1 MEIRRTTGTIQ
12 GTSKPKD
19 MTVAEIIKQ
28 EVIDIGVLYSEV
40 LTDIE
45 KLETEQEKIEYACE
59 FQRTIERFIFNR
71 DLRRSQQSFYQ
82 KQFDELNEKKRE
94 WSDM

>member
-1 MEIRRTTGTIQ
+1 
-12 GTSKPKD
+12 

-45 KLETEQEKIEYACE
+45 KLKTEQEKIEYACE
-59 FQRTIERFIFNR
+59 FQKTIERFIFNR

-82 KQFDELNEKKRE
+82 KQLDELKDKKRE
-94 WSDM
+94 WSDMVDNNKKGS

>member
-1 MEIRRTTGTIQ
+1 
-12 GTSKPKD
+12 

-59 FQRTIERFIFNR
+59 FQKTIERFIFNR
-71 DLRRSQQSFYQ
+71 DLRRSQQDFYQ
-82 KQFDELNEKKRE
+82 KQLDELSKKKRE
-94 WSDM
+94 WSDMVDNNKKGS

>member
-1 MEIRRTTGTIQ
+1 
-12 GTSKPKD
+12 

-40 LTDIE
+40 LTAIE
-45 KLETEQEKIEYACE
+45 KLETEQEKIEHACE

-71 DLRRSQQSFYQ
+71 DLRRSQQNFYQ
-82 KQFDELNEKKRE
+82 KQFDELKKKKRE
-94 WSDM
+94 WSDMVDNNKKGS